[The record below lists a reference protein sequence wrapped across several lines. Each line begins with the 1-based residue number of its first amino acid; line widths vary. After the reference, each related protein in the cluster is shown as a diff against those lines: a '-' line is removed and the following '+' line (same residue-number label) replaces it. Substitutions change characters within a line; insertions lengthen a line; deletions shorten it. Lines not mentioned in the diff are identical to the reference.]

1 MLTKPTPASLG
12 FHMPAEWEPH
22 RGTWLSWPHKEASWP
37 GKFGPV
43 PGIFARM
50 VRHLA
55 DHEEVH
61 VNVAGPAMEQEV
73 RRLLSDEARR
83 GNVFFHYHPT
93 SDAWCR
99 DHGPTFIQRRRGPG
113 GAGDRGLGFNAG
125 AEVSPYDL
133 DDVIPTRI
141 GEELGI
147 PVYSPGIVMEGG
159 SIDVNGR
166 GTLLTT
172 EACLLNP
179 NRNPQLDRDQIE
191 AHLRAYLGVRRI
203 LWLGDGIVGDDTD
216 GHVDDLT
223 RFVTPP
229 WSPP

>member
-73 RRLLSDEARR
+73 RRLLSDEGSGG

-93 SDAWCR
+93 NDAWCR
-99 DHGPTFIQRRRGPG
+99 DHGLTFIQRQG
-113 GAGDRGLGFNAG
+113 GGVEQAIVDWGFNAWG
-125 AEVSPYDL
+125 GKCNLRTTSTTSSLPASAKNWAYS
-133 DDVIPTRI
+133 
-141 GEELGI
+141 
-147 PVYSPGIVMEGG
+147 VYLPAS
-159 SIDVNGR
+159 
-166 GTLLTT
+166 
-172 EACLLNP
+172 
-179 NRNPQLDRDQIE
+179 
-191 AHLRAYLGVRRI
+191 
-203 LWLGDGIVGDDTD
+203 
-216 GHVDDLT
+216 
-223 RFVTPP
+223 
-229 WSPP
+229 